1 MIKIIK
7 YFLVFYLLNLLFL
20 NNTIKADNHNIYEIL
35 ETIQKD
41 IKTLEKAVYS
51 GSFELNDQSLNNSNF
66 DSKNNSEDVLS
77 KRHSRCLIV
86 KQKNFHLLHLCYK

>member
-41 IKTLEKAVYS
+41 IKTLEKAVYTKS
-51 GSFELNDQSLNNSNF
+51 SSDDSN
-66 DSKNNSEDVLS
+66 LS
-77 KRHSRCLIV
+77 SSTMDKILKR
-86 KQKNFHLLHLCYK
+86 Y